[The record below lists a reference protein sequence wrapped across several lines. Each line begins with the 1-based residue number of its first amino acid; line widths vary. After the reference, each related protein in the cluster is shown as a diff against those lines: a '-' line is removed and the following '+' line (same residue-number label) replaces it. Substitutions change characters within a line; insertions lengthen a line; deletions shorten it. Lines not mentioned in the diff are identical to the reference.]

1 MPLQS
6 CSPQS
11 LPFQPT
17 MGCGS
22 SLARTWEDVEAAGDL
37 EESPTIWVGDIPSGF
52 GHINSLGL
60 AVVRPLTEKE
70 LVAAFSEYGEVIS
83 VSLRSKGGEFDCKSW
98 ALLTFSTAEAAGRA
112 LFGTTTVIDEAFDE
126 VSLKV
131 KRADIDERLGGKG
144 QLSTIVQQQNSRVKK
159 VEARREKKE
168 RKSEIEEERAAARRK
183 RRERLAKENAEID
196 QKLDAARRKF
206 DDGKQKA
213 GVEPEGGG
221 GRKSKEV
228 LLRTAK
234 SGEGPRQRRRSGG
247 KVHRRRRSAETE
259 RVSAREP
266 ATCDV
271 DRTTMWC
278 TAWVGGLPAEF
289 VNKGSAEMKLLRL
302 FKKYG
307 KVVRVTVR
315 KKKDDG
321 NLFKSWAFVTFR
333 DAGAVAVRCACAAR
347 SAPCNPGSLQR
358 FAQAAMQAEVRLE
371 DFGCRLKVE
380 PAAVSTELDKDSE
393 GALRRVWQEQQ
404 QKVMADPVSEP
415 EPGSVA

>member
-11 LPFQPT
+11 LALQPT

-206 DDGKQKA
+206 DDGKKKA
-213 GVEPEGGG
+213 GAEPEGGG

-234 SGEGPRQRRRSGG
+234 SGEGPPQRRRSGG

-266 ATCDV
+266 AAACDV

-278 TAWVGGLPAEF
+278 TAWVGGLPAEY

-302 FKKYG
+302 FKKHG

-333 DAGAVAVRCACAAR
+333 DAGAVAVRCTCAGR
-347 SAPCNPGSLQR
+347 SARRLWLT
-358 FAQAAMQAEVRLE
+358 AAICAGGDAGRGAAGGLWLQAEGGAGGGVDGARQ
-371 DFGCRLKVE
+371 GQRGG
-380 PAAVSTELDKDSE
+380 AAPRVAGAAAE
-393 GALRRVWQEQQ
+393 GDGRSGERA
-404 QKVMADPVSEP
+404 
-415 EPGSVA
+415 